1 VRNKLVVVLVL
12 VATGCVTGVG
22 AYVFFYLAES
32 LSNLTSISTVSILV
46 FASLSTILPYIISRS
61 VGFYSGG
68 GTDIVVQSFH
78 GGSKQFSPKRALG
91 YYAISTISIGFGGS
105 AGPEG
110 PMIVYGAGVARAF
123 SRLINAREEY
133 TRKLLLAGAA
143 AGFSAA
149 FKAPLTGILYA
160 LEIPY
165 KRDIEASAFLWSIP
179 AAITAYAASQILIKP
194 HIRVE
199 PPRCY
204 VTIDVNVIL
213 LSIVVGLVS
222 AALALLIIAITSSV
236 ERFCRKQGI
245 LGPLASGIALAVLV
259 FFFPEVRGFGYEV
272 VNSVINNTTRL
283 SALQL
288 TTLALVKIIATAL
301 TIRGGGSGGVFLPTI
316 FTGIVFGAGLAKTLN
331 SLGVG
336 ACYELILE
344 LVVSSLLAATSKTLL
359 ASIALAVEMFGFVN
373 VIPSLLASTTA
384 YTVTLKWSLIRGQP
398 VSRSEQ

>member
-1 VRNKLVVVLVL
+1 
-12 VATGCVTGVG
+12 
-22 AYVFFYLAES
+22 
-32 LSNLTSISTVSILV
+32 
-46 FASLSTILPYIISRS
+46 
-61 VGFYSGG
+61 
-68 GTDIVVQSFH
+68 
-78 GGSKQFSPKRALG
+78 
-91 YYAISTISIGFGGS
+91 
-105 AGPEG
+105 
-110 PMIVYGAGVARAF
+110 
-123 SRLINAREEY
+123 
-133 TRKLLLAGAA
+133 
-143 AGFSAA
+143 
-149 FKAPLTGILYA
+149 
-160 LEIPY
+160 
-165 KRDIEASAFLWSIP
+165 
-179 AAITAYAASQILIKP
+179 
-194 HIRVE
+194 
-199 PPRCY
+199 

-245 LGPLASGIALAVLV
+245 LGPLTSGIALAVLV

-272 VNSVINNTTRL
+272 VNSVINDTTRL

-316 FTGIVFGAGLAKTLN
+316 FAGIVFGAGLAKTLN

-398 VSRSEQ
+398 MSRSKQ